1 MAAAKRIRAKDL
13 APNVRQALD
22 AICVTACRTMAV
34 ATGRRA
40 KRAPM
45 RINPPA
51 IPNRPE
57 RNEFAV
63 TMTPC

>member
-1 MAAAKRIRAKDL
+1 
-13 APNVRQALD
+13 
-22 AICVTACRTMAV
+22 MAV

-57 RNEFAV
+57 RNEVAV
-63 TMTPC
+63 TMTPRARARVRDMAISVATVDPLSPPHKLR